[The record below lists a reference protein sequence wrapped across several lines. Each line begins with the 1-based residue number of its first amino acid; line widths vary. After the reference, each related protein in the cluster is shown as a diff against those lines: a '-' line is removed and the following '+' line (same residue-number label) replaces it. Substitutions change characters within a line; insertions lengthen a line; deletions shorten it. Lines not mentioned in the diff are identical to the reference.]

1 VRNWFSFRK
10 GAATGDRLYKVD
22 MSKAVIVSGA
32 RTAIGSFGGAL
43 TDVSATELGRVVIE
57 SALKRAG
64 IDRVDI
70 EEVIMGNVLQAG
82 VGMNPARQSA
92 IAAGVPDSVPSFTVN
107 KVCGSG
113 LKAVALAAQ
122 AIAAGDGDLIVAG
135 GVESMSRAPYLL
147 KKARWGYR
155 LGGDEIA
162 DSMLSEGLACAIA
175 GCHMGVTAENV
186 AAESGITREAQDE
199 FAAESQRRAAAAI
212 SAGRFDEEIVPVMI
226 AQKKGDAV
234 AFKVDEYPRAGTT
247 ADTLTRLKPAFQK
260 EGTVTAGNA
269 SGINDGAAAVVVASE
284 ERARL
289 MELAPMAKI
298 VSYASAG
305 VDPRLMG
312 MGPVPAI
319 EGALEKAGL
328 ELTDIDLFELNEAFA
343 AQSLAVMRKL
353 RLDAARVNV
362 NGGAIALGHPIG
374 ASGARILVTLLFEMR
389 RRDVRRGLAALC
401 IGGGQGI
408 AMIVER

>member
-1 VRNWFSFRK
+1 
-10 GAATGDRLYKVD
+10 

-43 TDVSATELGRVVIE
+43 ADLPATELGRVVIE
-57 SALKRAG
+57 GAMERAG
-64 IDRVDI
+64 IDRSDI

-92 IAAGVPDSVPSFTVN
+92 IAAGIPESVPSFTVN

-122 AIAAGDGDLIVAG
+122 AIVAGDADLIVAG
-135 GVESMSRAPYLL
+135 GMESMSQAPYLL

-155 LGGDEIA
+155 LGNDEIV
-162 DSMLSEGLACAIA
+162 DSMLREGLTCAMA
-175 GCHMGVTAENV
+175 SCHMGVTAENV
-186 AAESGITREAQDE
+186 AASFGITREAQDE
-199 FAAESQRRAAAAI
+199 FAAESQRRAQAAN
-212 SAGRFDEEIVPVMI
+212 SAGRFEEEIVPVMI
-226 AQKKGDAV
+226 ARKKGEAL

-247 ADTLTRLKPAFQK
+247 VDTLSRLRLAFQK

-269 SGINDGAAAVVVASE
+269 SGINDGAAAFVVASD

-298 VSYASAG
+298 VSYASSG

-312 MGPVPAI
+312 MGPVPAV
-319 EGALEKAGL
+319 ERALEKSGL
-328 ELTDIDLFELNEAFA
+328 ELKEIDLFELNEAFA
-343 AQSLAVMRKL
+343 AQSLAVLKKL
-353 RLDAARVNV
+353 GLDGSRVNV

-374 ASGARILVTLLFEMR
+374 ASGARVLVTLLYEMR
-389 RRDVRRGLAALC
+389 RRDLRRGLAALC

>member
-1 VRNWFSFRK
+1 
-10 GAATGDRLYKVD
+10 
-22 MSKAVIVSGA
+22 MSQAVIVSGA

-43 TDVSATELGRVVIE
+43 ADVPATELGRVVIE
-57 SALKRAG
+57 SALERAG
-64 IDRVDI
+64 IDPSDI
-70 EEVIMGNVLQAG
+70 EEVIMGNVLQSG

-92 IAAGVPDSVPSFTVN
+92 IAAGIPDSVPSFSVN

-122 AIAAGDGDLIVAG
+122 AIAAGDADLIVAG
-135 GVESMSRAPYLL
+135 GMESMSRAPYLL

-155 LGGDEIA
+155 LGGDEII
-162 DSMLSEGLACAIA
+162 DSMLSEGLTCAMA

-186 AAESGITREAQDE
+186 AAASGITREAQDA
-199 FAAESQRRAAAAI
+199 FAAESQRRAEAAI

-226 AQKKGDAV
+226 AKKKGEEL

-247 ADTLTRLKPAFQK
+247 VETLARLKPAFQK
-260 EGTVTAGNA
+260 EGTVSAGNA
-269 SGINDGAAAVVVASE
+269 SGINDGAAAVVLASE

-289 MELAPMAKI
+289 MELSPMAKI
-298 VSYASAG
+298 VSYAAAG
-305 VDPRLMG
+305 VDPRYMG

-319 EGALEKAGL
+319 GRALEKAAL
-328 ELTDIDLFELNEAFA
+328 ELRDIDLFELNEAFA
-343 AQSLAVMRKL
+343 AQSLAVMA
-353 RLDAARVNV
+353 RLGIDTSRVNV

-374 ASGARILVTLLFEMR
+374 ASGARVLVTLLYEMR
-389 RRDVRRGLAALC
+389 KRDVRRGLASLC